1 MGPPARTLSNIKPV
15 LLQHNDRRL
24 RALVCFWLDTLLGG
38 LFNTLLRII
47 STAYSS
53 NEAQVNKTELV
64 EQIAKSADITKASAT
79 RALDAVI
86 EAVTTSLRNNDSV
99 TLVGFGTFSVGER
112 AARTGRN
119 PRTKEAIKIA
129 AAKVPKFKAGK
140 ALKDAV
146 N

>member
-1 MGPPARTLSNIKPV
+1 MFLF
-15 LLQHNDRRL
+15 RL
-24 RALVCFWLDTLLGG
+24 AGG
-38 LFNTLLRII
+38 LVFGLTGRG
-47 STAYSS
+47 TACLIRAADFFSPHILC
-53 NEAQVNKTELV
+53 NGAQVNKTELI
-64 EQIAKSADITKASAT
+64 EEIAKSADITKASAT
-79 RALDAVI
+79 RALDAMI
-86 EAVTTSLRNNDSV
+86 EAVTASLQKNDSV

>member
-1 MGPPARTLSNIKPV
+1 
-15 LLQHNDRRL
+15 
-24 RALVCFWLDTLLGG
+24 
-38 LFNTLLRII
+38 
-47 STAYSS
+47 
-53 NEAQVNKTELV
+53 VNKTELV
-64 EQIAKSADITKASAT
+64 EEIAKSADISKASAT
-79 RALDAVI
+79 RALDAAI
-86 EAVTTSLRNNDSV
+86 DAITTTLRNNDSV

>member
-1 MGPPARTLSNIKPV
+1 L
-15 LLQHNDRRL
+15 
-24 RALVCFWLDTLLGG
+24 
-38 LFNTLLRII
+38 
-47 STAYSS
+47 
-53 NEAQVNKTELV
+53 NKTELIDH
-64 EQIAKSADITKASAT
+64 IAATADISKAAAA

-86 EAVTTSLRNNDSV
+86 DGVTT
-99 TLVGFGTFSVGER
+99 TLQKERQRDPGRLWHLLVSER

-119 PRTKEAIKIA
+119 PRTKEEITIE

>member
-1 MGPPARTLSNIKPV
+1 M
-15 LLQHNDRRL
+15 
-24 RALVCFWLDTLLGG
+24 
-38 LFNTLLRII
+38 
-47 STAYSS
+47 
-53 NEAQVNKTELV
+53 NKTELV

-79 RALDAVI
+79 RALDAML